1 MIDITRLFPRILRA
15 NPELAVKLAW
25 SRAAGEGLR
34 RNTNPVR
41 FTGSRLIVSVAD
53 RLWQKQLE
61 SMAAELIFRMNNL
74 LGGATVNEIVF
85 RIAPADLPQRQ
96 SHPNDAPRGRR
107 ATAPPTELLF
117 AAASIA
123 DEDLRARFL
132 RAADNLIDRRDSKGI
147 KH

>member
-1 MIDITRLFPRILRA
+1 MIDITSIFPRILRA

-41 FTGSRLIVSVAD
+41 FAGGRLTVSVAD
-53 RLWQKQLE
+53 ALWQKQLE
-61 SMAAELIFRMNNL
+61 PMRAELISGMNKL
-74 LGGATVNEIVF
+74 LGGATIKEIVF
-85 RIAPADLPQRQ
+85 RIAPADLPERQ
-96 SHPNDAPRGRR
+96 SQPGDAPAGKKQ
-107 ATAPPTELLF
+107 TALPTELLF

-132 RAADNLIDRRDSKGI
+132 RAADNLIDRRDSTAMKP
-147 KH
+147 

>member
-132 RAADNLIDRRDSKGI
+132 RAADNLIDRRDSKAI
-147 KH
+147 KP